1 MGKYYCTLGRIYV
14 KQNISKQVCL
24 KWSKNSRR
32 VYRVGSSETP
42 GRICNFYPCFQKG
55 YPELKLQHNCFIR
68 ISGFLPITFTLPQN
82 MKGRELQKSQFLNCL
97 VNWEIFE
104 SIFKAS
110 IQKCQ
115 FSISSMN

>member
-55 YPELKLQHNCFIR
+55 YPELKLQHNCFITNIGFPTYHIYPSSKYER
-68 ISGFLPITFTLPQN
+68 KGTSKIPISQLFS
-82 MKGRELQKSQFLNCL
+82 ELGDIWKY
-97 VNWEIFE
+97 
-104 SIFKAS
+104 
-110 IQKCQ
+110 IQ
-115 FSISSMN
+115 S